1 MTDKQIN
8 KWLRRQF
15 SVLGWVLIGYYL
27 LINGMTMITYAW
39 EAVIQMRGLMG
50 QGRNWWMQL
59 DTDALLSNAWGYVA
73 AIAVLFFVIHAW
85 KGGGYW
91 RQQIFVREKPITAGV
106 LLAVLCMCT
115 GSQMVNGFWV
125 GGLEWLFNQANKS
138 LMPLLETVSGAS
150 DTFSM
155 FLYASLL
162 APIAEELLFR
172 GLILRTLH
180 PFGKK
185 FAVFGS
191 AFLFGLFHGN
201 LLQTPYAFLMGL
213 LLGYV
218 TVEYSVIWS
227 IWLHVF
233 NNMILADMLTR
244 LTAGLPVEVA
254 GMIQAVLFG
263 SCLLISCVILLVKR
277 RTIGEY
283 LRSEWMDRR
292 VLKCFFFNWGIGLL
306 TVMMLVNVLLMIP

>member
-39 EAVIQMRGLMG
+39 EALIQMRGLMG

-59 DTDALLSNAWGYVA
+59 DTEALLSNAWGYVA

-91 RQQIFVREKPITAGV
+91 RQQVFVREKPIRAGV
-106 LLAVLCMCT
+106 LLAILCMCT
-115 GSQMVNGFWV
+115 GSQMINGFWV
-125 GGLEWLFNQANKS
+125 GGLEWLFNQADKS

-244 LTAGLPVEVA
+244 LTAGLPAEVA
-254 GMIQAVLFG
+254 GMIQTVLCG
-263 SCLLISCVILLVKR
+263 SCLLISCVILLLKR

>member
-15 SVLGWVLIGYYL
+15 SVLGWILIGYYL
-27 LINGMTMITYAW
+27 LINAMSMITCVW
-39 EAVIQMRGLMG
+39 EMFVQMRGLMG
-50 QGRNWWMQL
+50 HGRNWWMQL

-106 LLAVLCMCT
+106 LVAVLCMCT

-263 SCLLISCVILLVKR
+263 SGLLISCVILLVKR

-292 VLKCFFFNWGIGLL
+292 VLKCFFFNWGIVLL
-306 TVMMLVNVLLMIP
+306 TVLMIVNIMLMIP

>member
-115 GSQMVNGFWV
+115 GSQMINGFWV

-263 SCLLISCVILLVKR
+263 SGLLISCVILLVKR